1 MTPHSPAFA
10 AALAAVSALL
20 GAPREVMRVNGAS
33 IAEWDRN
40 DPALVEIDD
49 AEDHITLTACSVADE
64 LRVWRAPVDIAAAV
78 REACAWLRWEVPA

>member
-10 AALAAVSALL
+10 DALAAVSALL
-20 GAPREVMRVNGAS
+20 GAPSEVTRINSAS
-33 IAEWDRN
+33 LADWDRG

-49 AEDHITLTACSVADE
+49 AEDHITLTACSVGDE
-64 LRVWRAPVDIAAAV
+64 LRVWRAPADLAAAV